1 MIPRGI
7 GLLGGTFDPGHEGH
21 LALAR
26 AAKDA
31 LQLVRVDFLPA
42 GNPWQKDLVSPAEVR
57 LAMLELA
64 LDKMA
69 GFRIEPL
76 ELMRLGPT
84 YTRVTLRTL
93 RKRLG
98 PSIPLVLILGG
109 DQWKNLHTWKNWQE
123 LAQYADLAVCRRGG
137 EALEASPEVAAWAKD
152 RMTRAEELT
161 EAPAG
166 RIAFFEM
173 APHEASAT
181 EIRRVI
187 RAYPF
192 AEAMKKVDGWLPL
205 EVAAYIRSASLYGA
219 R

>member
-7 GLLGGTFDPGHEGH
+7 GLLGGTFDPVHEGH

-31 LQLVRVDFLPA
+31 LRLVRVEFLPA

-69 GFRIEPL
+69 GFRIETL

-84 YTRVTLRTL
+84 YTRVTLKTL

-98 PSIPLVLILGG
+98 PSIPLVLLLGG
-109 DQWKNLHTWKNWQE
+109 DQWRNLHPGSSWE
-123 LAQYADLAVCRRGG
+123 DLAEYADLAVCRRGR
-137 EALEASPEVAAWAKD
+137 EALQTSPEVASWAKS
-152 RMTRAEELT
+152 RMTSAEALT

-166 RIAFFEM
+166 GIAFFDM

-187 RAYPF
+187 RTQPF

-205 EVAAYIRSASLYGA
+205 EVAAYIRAESLYGA
-219 R
+219 H

>member
-7 GLLGGTFDPGHEGH
+7 GLLGGTFDPVHEGH

-31 LQLVRVDFLPA
+31 LRLVRVDFLPA

-69 GFRIEPL
+69 GFRIETL

-84 YTRVTLRTL
+84 YTRVTLKTL

-109 DQWKNLHTWKNWQE
+109 DQWRNLHTWRSWQE
-123 LAQYADLAVCRRGG
+123 LAEYADLAVCRRGR
-137 EALEASPEVAAWAKD
+137 EALQTSPEVASWAKS
-152 RMTRAEELT
+152 RMTSAEALT

-166 RIAFFEM
+166 RIAFFDM

-187 RAYPF
+187 RTQPF

-205 EVAAYIRSASLYGA
+205 EVAAYIRAESLYGA
-219 R
+219 H

>member
-1 MIPRGI
+1 
-7 GLLGGTFDPGHEGH
+7 
-21 LALAR
+21 
-26 AAKDA
+26 
-31 LQLVRVDFLPA
+31 
-42 GNPWQKDLVSPAEVR
+42 
-57 LAMLELA
+57 
-64 LDKMA
+64 MA

-137 EALEASPEVAAWAKD
+137 EA
-152 RMTRAEELT
+152 
-161 EAPAG
+161 
-166 RIAFFEM
+166 
-173 APHEASAT
+173 HEASAT

>member
-1 MIPRGI
+1 
-7 GLLGGTFDPGHEGH
+7 
-21 LALAR
+21 
-26 AAKDA
+26 
-31 LQLVRVDFLPA
+31 
-42 GNPWQKDLVSPAEVR
+42 
-57 LAMLELA
+57 
-64 LDKMA
+64 
-69 GFRIEPL
+69 
-76 ELMRLGPT
+76 
-84 YTRVTLRTL
+84 
-93 RKRLG
+93 
-98 PSIPLVLILGG
+98 
-109 DQWKNLHTWKNWQE
+109 
-123 LAQYADLAVCRRGG
+123 
-137 EALEASPEVAAWAKD
+137 
-152 RMTRAEELT
+152 MTRAEELT

>member
-7 GLLGGTFDPGHEGH
+7 GLLGGTFDPVHEGH

-26 AAKDA
+26 SANDA
-31 LQLVRVDFLPA
+31 LRLVRVDFLPA

-69 GFRIEPL
+69 GFRIETL

-84 YTRVTLRTL
+84 YTRVTLKTL

-109 DQWKNLHTWKNWQE
+109 DQWRNLHTWRSWQE
-123 LAQYADLAVCRRGG
+123 LAEYADLAVCRRGR
-137 EALEASPEVAAWAKD
+137 EALQTSPEVASWAKS
-152 RMTRAEELT
+152 RMTSAEALT

-166 RIAFFEM
+166 GIAFFDM

-187 RAYPF
+187 RTQPF

-205 EVAAYIRSASLYGA
+205 EVAAYIRAESLYGA
-219 R
+219 H